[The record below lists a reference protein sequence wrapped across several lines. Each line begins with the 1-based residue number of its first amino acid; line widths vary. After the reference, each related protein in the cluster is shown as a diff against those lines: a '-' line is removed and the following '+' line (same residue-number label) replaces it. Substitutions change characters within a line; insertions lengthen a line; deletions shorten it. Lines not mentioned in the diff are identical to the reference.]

1 MSNDLSKW
9 NSVTDPK
16 GANSRMPAKENINSA
31 FLLLHHLVQSIKIY
45 QIRYVILNTGDIFAD
60 PPYCCINFA
69 LASTEDESIGTL
81 LDKSLRRSK
90 DLL

>member
-1 MSNDLSKW
+1 
-9 NSVTDPK
+9 
-16 GANSRMPAKENINSA
+16 MPAKENINSA

-90 DLL
+90 VYTAASAGDHCDFSVKSL